1 MKQVLDKGYVRLVDT
16 MGSDL
21 TVVNAARASYAKESI
36 ELNEKDEG
44 LIKFLAKN
52 DHNSPFRH
60 AMLQFEVYAP
70 LMVARQWWKYIIGSS
85 HLEGIGDTMNGWNE
99 SSRRYVTQEPVFY
112 IPKEDEWRAKPDN
125 NKQGSKEPV
134 DVALGKEFTEK
145 LLKSV
150 DEGIKLY
157 EEAMEKGICAEEARL
172 FLPAYGMYVSWY
184 WTASL
189 QSVAHFIKQ
198 RMDSHSQYEIRQY
211 AAAVKE
217 LAEEKFPL
225 SIKALLEK

>member
-70 LMVARQWWKYIIGSS
+70 LMVARQWLKYIIGSS

>member
-52 DHNSPFRH
+52 DHTSPFRH

-150 DEGIKLY
+150 DESIKLY

>member
-52 DHNSPFRH
+52 DHTSPFRH